1 MKFLDLLSIFYLQ
14 YIENKNRSEDE
25 NLDLNDE
32 LTEEEIEIVSQDNFY
47 DLLAYSIAPEIY
59 GHVDVKKSLLLALI
73 GGVDKNANGMKIR
86 GNEFIPY

>member
-32 LTEEEIEIVSQDNFY
+32 LTEEEIEVVSQDNFY

-86 GNEFIPY
+86 GNKFIPY